1 MPSLSNTSDSNRK
14 EGESMKVKQAL
25 ELLND
30 LPLEEDLA
38 IQWYTKED
46 IETNLERKITRE
58 VWEDVCSYACD
69 EPDMRDFSIPYLLE
83 KMEKENE

>member
-1 MPSLSNTSDSNRK
+1 
-14 EGESMKVKQAL
+14 MKVKRVL
-25 ELLND
+25 EELNN
-30 LPLEEDLA
+30 LPLEADLA

-58 VWEDVCSYACD
+58 VWEDVCEYACD

-83 KMEKENE
+83 KMEREDG

>member
-1 MPSLSNTSDSNRK
+1 
-14 EGESMKVKQAL
+14 MKVKQAL

-30 LPLEEDLA
+30 LPLEADLA

-58 VWEDVCSYACD
+58 VWEDVCDYACG
-69 EPDMRDFSIPYLLE
+69 EPDMSDFSIPYLLE
-83 KMEKENE
+83 KMEREDG

>member
-1 MPSLSNTSDSNRK
+1 
-14 EGESMKVKQAL
+14 MKVKQAL

-30 LPLEEDLA
+30 LPLEADLA

-58 VWEDVCSYACD
+58 VWEDVCEYACD
-69 EPDMRDFSIPYLLE
+69 EPDMGDFSIPYLLE
-83 KMEKENE
+83 KMEREDG

>member
-1 MPSLSNTSDSNRK
+1 V
-14 EGESMKVKQAL
+14 KVKRVL
-25 ELLND
+25 EILND
-30 LPLEEDLA
+30 LPLEADLA

-58 VWEDVCSYACD
+58 VWEDVCEYACD

-83 KMEKENE
+83 KMEREDG